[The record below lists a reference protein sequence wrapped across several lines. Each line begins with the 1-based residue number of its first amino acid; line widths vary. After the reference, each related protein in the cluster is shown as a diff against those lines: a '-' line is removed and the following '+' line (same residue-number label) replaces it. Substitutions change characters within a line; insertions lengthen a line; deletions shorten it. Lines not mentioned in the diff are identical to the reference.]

1 MKMKKKV
8 NILLLIIF
16 LIIAAINIFYFNY
29 KSDNLGG
36 RDILIISEI
45 NFGISILLTYL
56 TSKFVFEVMSKE
68 FVSKRG
74 MIEEYDIDSLADNI
88 PGGMINLSYKDN
100 RWNINYVSLWC
111 YNLLGYKK
119 ELNEAK
125 ILDIIYDKDKSLI
138 LNILN
143 EILLGSEYGETE
155 IRVKNS
161 EFQLIWIKVKINGVY
176 KSNGE
181 LDKVVVIIID
191 IDDVKKENERLFLK
205 ARKDSLTQVLNKEA
219 IIEEIENYIFE
230 NESTGAFW
238 IIDIDNFKLFNDL
251 LGHIYG
257 DEALVVVAE
266 ALNKSCDENCY
277 IGRLGGD
284 EFCVFMKEISSEE
297 YVIEKVKMFLEFLR
311 EIRIGNEKKLKLLVS
326 IGIAMY
332 PEHGLNFRELY
343 INSDKALYNTKN
355 NGKNG
360 YSIFK

>member
-1 MKMKKKV
+1 MKIKKKV
-8 NILLLIIF
+8 NILLLIMS
-16 LIIAAINIFYFNY
+16 LIIAVINIIYFNY
-29 KSDNLGG
+29 KSNNLGK
-36 RDILIISEI
+36 RDILIIIGI
-45 NFGISILLTYL
+45 NLVISILLICL
-56 TSKFVFEVMSKE
+56 TSKLMFKE
-68 FVSKRG
+68 FLLKRA
-74 MIEEYDIDSLADNI
+74 MIEEYDIDALADNI
-88 PGGMINLSYKDN
+88 PGGMINLSYKN
-100 RWNINYVSLWC
+100 NKWNINYVSLWC

-119 ELNEAK
+119 QLNEDK

-138 LNILN
+138 LNILK

-161 EFQLIWIKVKINGVY
+161 ESQLIWIKVKINGVY

-181 LDKVVVIIID
+181 LDKVIVIIID

-230 NESTGAFW
+230 NESAGAFW

-266 ALNKSCDENCY
+266 ALRKSCDENCY

-284 EFCVFMKEISSEE
+284 EFCVFMKNVSSEE
-297 YVIEKVKMFLEFLR
+297 YVIEKVKMFLELLR
-311 EIRIGNEKKLKLLVS
+311 EIRLGDEKKLKLLVS

-332 PEHGLNFRELY
+332 PEHGLSFRELY
-343 INSDKALYNTKN
+343 INSDRALYNTKK

-360 YSIFK
+360 YSVFKEE